1 MGIHDLEQIKELAFQ
16 TQISYM
22 ALDGSQKTL
31 VMTRV
36 LKVSSDR
43 TALEAQANTEMLR
56 INAVQQASKLARIG

>member
-16 TQISYM
+16 TQICYM

>member
-1 MGIHDLEQIKELAFQ
+1 
-16 TQISYM
+16 M